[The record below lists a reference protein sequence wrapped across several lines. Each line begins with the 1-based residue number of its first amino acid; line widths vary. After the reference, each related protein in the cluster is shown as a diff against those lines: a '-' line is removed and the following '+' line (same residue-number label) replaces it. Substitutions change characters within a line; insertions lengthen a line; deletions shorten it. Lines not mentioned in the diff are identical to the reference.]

1 MRKHVIT
8 TVAVL
13 LAATAFVRTA
23 HAEAEVTLEL
33 VPQEDPKKDL
43 PPDIVA
49 HVKGGTAPP
58 AVDKIK
64 LVQEGKKGP
73 IEISADPN
81 GFKTYVQG
89 DETLGIVVVV
99 EAHGVWI
106 GNAGVV
112 EESDPGFYPG
122 VYKELAAAIDGLSK
136 AGPSGSKAAIVT
148 YGKGAQI
155 AEGGVM
161 NLEALTGAAM
171 GTPKSLAGGEPTG
184 QTNRD
189 LVAGITEAAA
199 LLNTKMGTSRKVLVV
214 FGDGQDTNHDQGLA
228 QLGDLGKKLSADH
241 VDVYAVYLESTL
253 EGDPNGFKKL
263 TKNVQALNGVDG
275 LTSAVSHV
283 VDGINDRY
291 YVRFP
296 GVDVK
301 LKKSFE
307 WDENPHTFLLKLDKE
322 EIEVSDEIQLAPKWT
337 PPWMRKKGG
346 FRWWLWFLVLPLGL
360 IALIVVAVKV
370 LGGRKQE
377 EPAPAPV
384 IAAPP
389 PVAAPAPAP
398 AGPMKTVMI
407 GIGGDDQGFPIVGWI
422 VPLNGPNQFQ
432 TFKLQAGATKIG
444 TGGASHIII
453 NDTFMSTE
461 HAQIVC
467 SPAGFVLVDGGST
480 NGTQVNERR
489 VDKHEL
495 VDNDVFMMGKTN
507 FRFKSIN

>member
-1 MRKHVIT
+1 MRKHAAT
-8 TVAVL
+8 VL
-13 LAATAFVRTA
+13 LFLLASIGLEVRA
-23 HAEAEVTLEL
+23 LAEAEVTLEL
-33 VPQEDPKKDL
+33 IPQKDPKKKDI
-43 PPDIVA
+43 PPEIQATV
-49 HVKGGTAPP
+49 VGGTAAPP
-58 AVDKIK
+58 VDKIK
-64 LVQEGKKGP
+64 LIQEGKKGP
-73 IEISADPN
+73 IEIAADPN

-136 AGPSGSKAAIVT
+136 AGPPGSKAAIVT
-148 YGKGAQI
+148 YGKGAQLSEMGI
-155 AEGGVM
+155 VDLG
-161 NLEALTGAAM
+161 NLNGAGM
-171 GTPKSLAGGEPTG
+171 GTPKSLAGTEPTG

-189 LVAGITEAAA
+189 LVAGISEAIPV
-199 LLNTKMGTSRKVLVV
+199 LNKLGTSRKVLVV
-214 FGDGQDTNHDQGLA
+214 FGDGQDTNHDQGLT
-228 QLGDLGKKLSADH
+228 QLKELGKKLGTEH
-241 VDVYAVYLESTL
+241 HIDVYAVYLESTL
-253 EGDPNGFKKL
+253 EGDPNGFKAL
-263 TKNVQALNGVDG
+263 TKNVLALNGIDG
-275 LTSAVSHV
+275 LGSAVSRI
-283 VDGINDRY
+283 VDSINDRY

-296 GVDVK
+296 GAVIADK
-301 LKKSFE
+301 TSFE
-307 WDENPHTFLLKLDKE
+307 WDEEKHTFLLKADKA
-322 EIEVSDEIQLAPKWT
+322 EIDVAEDLRLAPKWT
-337 PPWMRKKGG
+337 PPWMRKKAK
-346 FRWWLWFLVLPLGL
+346 FRWWLWFLLLPV
-360 IALIVVAVKV
+360 ALIGLLVVAVKV
-370 LGGRKQE
+370 MGRKAAPPP
-377 EPAPAPV
+377 EPIAV
-384 IAAPP
+384 AAPP

-444 TGGASHIII
+444 TGGASHIVI

>member
-1 MRKHVIT
+1 MRSTLVT
-8 TVAVL
+8 TLALL
-13 LAATAFVRTA
+13 LALGASARTA

-33 VPQEDPKKDL
+33 IPQEDPKKDL
-43 PPDIVA
+43 PPDIMA

-64 LVQEGKKGP
+64 LIQEGKKGP

-89 DETLGIVVVV
+89 DETLGIVIIV
-99 EAHGVWI
+99 EVHGVWI

-122 VYKELAAAIDGLSK
+122 VYKELTAAIDGLNK
-136 AGPSGSKAAIVT
+136 AGPPGSKAAIVT
-148 YGKGAQI
+148 YGKGAQL
-155 AEGGVM
+155 AEMGVVDLG
-161 NLEALTGAAM
+161 NLTGAGM
-171 GTPKSLAGGEPTG
+171 GTQKTLAGGEPTG

-189 LVAGITEAAA
+189 LVAGITEGAA

-228 QLGDLGKKLSADH
+228 QLGDLGKKLSADR

-275 LTSAVSHV
+275 LASAVSHI

-307 WDENPHTFLLKLDKE
+307 WDENPHLFMIKLDKE
-322 EIEVSDEIQLAPKWT
+322 EIEATEEIQLAPKWT
-337 PPWMRKKGG
+337 PPWMRKKAS
-346 FRWWLWFLVLPLGL
+346 FRWWLWFLILPLGL
-360 IALIVVAVKV
+360 IALVVVAVKV
-370 LGGRKQE
+370 LGRKKQP
-377 EPAPAPV
+377 EPEPV
-384 IAAPP
+384 MMAAPP

-398 AGPMKTVMI
+398 AGPMKTIMI

-422 VPLNGPNQFQ
+422 VPLNGANQFQ
-432 TFKLQAGATKIG
+432 TFKLQSGATKIG
-444 TGGASHIII
+444 TGGASHIVI

-495 VDNDVFMMGKTN
+495 VDNDVFMMGKTS